1 MDRSEAEF
9 SEAHDKAKEYLD
21 NQKDKLSS
29 LATDTLTDI
38 DSKKQNI
45 VHQQEDLEELSHKF
59 WSCLFDEEIL
69 QNLKESEF
77 KGPDTKISADSL
89 TESHSTPSLG
99 KDMWNQ
105 IKHVSIP
112 AFNDDK
118 MLYEGW

>member
-59 WSCLFDEEIL
+59 
-69 QNLKESEF
+69 
-77 KGPDTKISADSL
+77 
-89 TESHSTPSLG
+89 
-99 KDMWNQ
+99 
-105 IKHVSIP
+105 
-112 AFNDDK
+112 
-118 MLYEGW
+118 